1 MFLLAIQGAT
11 LLLLCLPPAARH
23 VIDAAFDRQGHG
35 KQLVSA
41 HVLSL
46 LLSFLLGGGGGGESK
61 IMCALLPLD
70 LSFLSNLNLLMEVI
84 TS

>member
-46 LLSFLLGGGGGGESK
+46 LLSFLGGEKRK

>member
-46 LLSFLLGGGGGGESK
+46 LLSFLLGGGGGWGK
-61 IMCALLPLD
+61 QNHVC
-70 LSFLSNLNLLMEVI
+70 F
-84 TS
+84 TSPGSLFSV

>member
-41 HVLSL
+41 CVLSL
-46 LLSFLLGGGGGGESK
+46 LLSLGGGEKENTYPGS
-61 IMCALLPLD
+61 LFSL
-70 LSFLSNLNLLMEVI
+70 
-84 TS
+84 

>member
-1 MFLLAIQGAT
+1 MFLSAIQGAT

-46 LLSFLLGGGGGGESK
+46 LLSFLVFGGGRK